1 MNKNSSIHSIISIMF
16 LSMITKIISMSTR
29 IIMSRELG
37 IDAVSIYS
45 LINPIFVFFITL
57 VTFSLPTTISTLISK
72 YPLKTKKIFITSLL
86 LTIIFNIIFIIILSF
101 SYEYFA
107 LNILHNNQTIYSLKL
122 LSIVVPLTTISSL
135 IKGYY
140 MGKKELILTSTSS
153 LIEECS
159 RLISTI
165 LLLEFFKN
173 FNNSIKATFFILVL
187 IIGEIIQTSYL
198 LLSSGKKYLKN
209 IKKLQ
214 LFDEKNYIFN
224 PILKLSFPMTL
235 SRIVT
240 SFSYMIEPILITNLL
255 LLYGL
260 DSETITLK
268 YGILSSYVMPLLLF
282 PGFFSLSIG
291 NYLLP
296 NLSSL
301 ISKNKIKEGKILF
314 NKMLIISLILGIIF
328 SLIFLFFGD
337 KILQF
342 IYHINDGGKEIKL
355 LAIPFIIYYIETPIN
370 VTMHA
375 INKTKTSFYSSLIAS
390 LIRIIFLIILSKYL
404 SVFAIAIATL
414 ISCYFDVISNY
425 LTIRFFFKRNNI

>member
-72 YPLKTKKIFITSLL
+72 HPHKTKKIFITSLL
-86 LTIIFNIIFIIILSF
+86 ITIIFNIIFIIILSF

-107 LNILHNNQTIYSLKL
+107 INILHNNQTIYSLKL

-173 FNNSIKATFFILVL
+173 FNNSVKATFFILVL
-187 IIGEIIQTSYL
+187 IIGEIIQTTYL

-301 ISKNKIKEGKILF
+301 ISKNKIKEGKNLF
-314 NKMLIISLILGIIF
+314 NKMLIISLILGTIF

-342 IYHINDGGKEIKL
+342 IYHINEGGKEIKL

-404 SVFAIAIATL
+404 SVFAVAIATL

-425 LTIRFFFKRNNI
+425 LTIRLFFKRNNI